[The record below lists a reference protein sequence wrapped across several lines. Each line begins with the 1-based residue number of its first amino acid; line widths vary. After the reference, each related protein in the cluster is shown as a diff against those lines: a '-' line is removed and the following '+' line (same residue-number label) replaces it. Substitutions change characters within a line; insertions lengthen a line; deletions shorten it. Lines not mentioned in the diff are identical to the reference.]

1 MKKYLIEIL
10 LISFF
15 LIANVGVYL
24 YFENE
29 IKLVKAE
36 QLVAKKEA
44 EEKAEMEAK
53 KEAEE
58 KERQEE
64 EKELAEAKAGIQ
76 KAQAEAQKAQAEADR
91 IKAENERERAKKEE
105 QEEKAR
111 KKREEKERK
120 EILGIHKYE
129 VFEEKGVDYYR
140 ASDNAYSSGLG
151 SSSYLLN
158 IDSEEEWNVVKKK
171 LNKNR
176 WYFIGGY
183 PNGLDRHPKDQ
194 TDYINGEEERF
205 YKVQYTK
212 NYGWVWF
219 DISYNNGDSN
229 GNAYQ
234 PDKAGYIIEYE
245 EN

>member
-44 EEKAEMEAK
+44 EEKERK
-53 KEAEE
+53 E
-58 KERQEE
+58 KEKQ
-64 EKELAEAKAGIQ
+64 LAEANADAQKAQADAQ

-91 IKAENERERAKKEE
+91 IKEENERERAKKEE

-140 ASDNAYSSGLG
+140 ASDNAYFSGLG

-158 IDSEEEWNVVKKK
+158 IDSKEEWDVVKKK

-234 PDKAGYIIEYE
+234 PEKAGYIIEYE